1 MKFVEISPSQYISLD
16 SIEQVTFTFE
26 DVPKNPGSQF
36 TDKICTAADVVF
48 RGSNGKPIHLE
59 VEGARKLRAAIQ
71 AAR

>member
-26 DVPKNPGSQF
+26 DVPKSPGSQF
-36 TDKICTAADVVF
+36 TDKVCTAADVVF
-48 RGSNGKPIHLE
+48 RGGDGKPVHFE
-59 VEGARKLRAAIQ
+59 EAGAKKLRAAIQ